1 MYRSLR
7 AVLPLIFAATAL
19 LGQTEKATVRGTVT
33 DSTGAVVPEAIIT
46 VSEIG
51 TNLDRK
57 TTSDTNGNFE
67 VPNLQPGT
75 YRVRRVYR
83 PSAGSEPAANGKWT
97 DIAVTVVVTA
107 GRETKAAPLRHGP

>member
-7 AVLPLIFAATAL
+7 SVLPLIFAATAL
-19 LGQTEKATVRGTVT
+19 LAQTEKATVRGTVT

-46 VSEIG
+46 VSDIA

-67 VPNLQPGT
+67 VPESPAGHLQ
-75 YRVRRVYR
+75 RQSR
-83 PSAGSEPAANGKWT
+83 
-97 DIAVTVVVTA
+97 
-107 GRETKAAPLRHGP
+107 